1 MSTVVGVLEPY
12 AISIKETAR
21 SESCCV
27 AEVYNRL
34 GRGEYLGLKDG
45 RRTLVLWES
54 VKARRAKLRPA
65 HFKAPQPQPSRFH
78 IRRKTAEARTP

>member
-1 MSTVVGVLEPY
+1 MPAIVAALEPF

-27 AEVYNRL
+27 AAVYNRL
-34 GRGEYLGLKDG
+34 ARGEYVAVKDG

-54 VKARRAKLRPA
+54 VKARRAKLLPA
-65 HFKAPQPQPSRFH
+65 VFKAPASLQSDIPASQRAAP
-78 IRRKTAEARTP
+78 